1 MPLLAGFLWWSVRVR
16 PWPAGCCSALA
27 FAWLGDCL
35 GDPLLVKIIFFFGT
49 QVAYCL
55 AFRPR
60 WRSSLL
66 AGPARDRVRGGPRRP

>member
-1 MPLLAGFLWWSVRVR
+1 MVVGGPRTTVARWVLL
-16 PWPAGCCSALA
+16 ALA
-27 FAWLGDCL
+27 FSWLGDCL

-60 WRSSLL
+60 WRYSLL
-66 AGPARDRVRGGPRRP
+66 RPTRPADRVRGGHGGS